1 MVKLSVI
8 SQREVGDTLLD
19 RSRLVKNA
27 AVLRFFCARRAE
39 RIKYRRFSKSCKV
52 SSLSQADRAM
62 TQGKEVYMLVHNSS
76 LFPETIHRKKV
87 RSLRPENVFW
97 K

>member
-1 MVKLSVI
+1 MVKLSV
-8 SQREVGDTLLD
+8 S
-19 RSRLVKNA
+19 N
-27 AVLRFFCARRAE
+27 
-39 RIKYRRFSKSCKV
+39 
-52 SSLSQADRAM
+52 LSQADRAM

>member
-1 MVKLSVI
+1 MVKLSV
-8 SQREVGDTLLD
+8 SH
-19 RSRLVKNA
+19 
-27 AVLRFFCARRAE
+27 
-39 RIKYRRFSKSCKV
+39 
-52 SSLSQADRAM
+52 LSQADRAM

-87 RSLRPENVFW
+87 RSFRPENVFW